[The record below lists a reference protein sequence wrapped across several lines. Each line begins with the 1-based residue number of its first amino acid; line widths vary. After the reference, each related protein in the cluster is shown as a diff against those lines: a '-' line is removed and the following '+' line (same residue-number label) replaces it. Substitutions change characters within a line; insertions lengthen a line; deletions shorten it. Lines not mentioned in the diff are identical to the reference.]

1 MWSTSARENRSPNP
15 LTSAPGRYSGARP
28 QCSARNRPRSPTQRA
43 SASPPAS
50 SLPSLAVGLVG
61 VAIPELPDVGPV
73 EGARVAGVHHHAGVA
88 GPAGGGHVALVEGA
102 RVGGVH
108 HHAGVA
114 GPAGGGHVA
123 LVEGAR
129 VGDVHHRARVPG
141 AAEGGLGLG
150 LVGGLDLLVP
160 DVLGVRRH
168 GRSFP
173 GWPALRRGPSL
184 STHTARTLTPTTE
197 RCSLVLMPGP
207 RASPSPG
214 GGARSWACWARATTS
229 SGSAGPSATG
239 SPSTST
245 STWWGRGAPG
255 GSSTTATPAAPRPG
269 RGSSSRCSPDHLRGQ
284 GLAVGTT
291 SLGGGSDHAPFAA
304 APRLSRSRP
313 APRAWGSGRRS
324 GSPGSA
330 AAATSAA
337 R

>member
-108 HHAGVA
+108 H
-114 GPAGGGHVA
+114 
-123 LVEGAR
+123 
-129 VGDVHHRARVPG
+129 RARVPG

-197 RCSLVLMPGP
+197 RCFACLDARAPSFPAGPGRGKGLSGWPVCCTPRPLVCRCRRSARP
-207 RASPSPG
+207 A
-214 GGARSWACWARATTS
+214 ARSWRRRWP
-229 SGSAGPSATG
+229 GP
-239 SPSTST
+239 
-245 STWWGRGAPG
+245 
-255 GSSTTATPAAPRPG
+255 
-269 RGSSSRCSPDHLRGQ
+269 
-284 GLAVGTT
+284 
-291 SLGGGSDHAPFAA
+291 AA
-304 APRLSRSRP
+304 APR
-313 APRAWGSGRRS
+313 G
-324 GSPGSA
+324 
-330 AAATSAA
+330 
-337 R
+337 